1 MSDKIDLILD
11 YQKDILNKLTTIDQK
26 MTSSENDII
35 SLKKDMMKAKTSM
48 TYQWWFII
56 FFWILFTILFF

>member
-1 MSDKIDLILD
+1 MSDKIDLILG

-35 SLKKDMMKAKTSM
+35 SLKKDIMKAKTSM